1 MKPGLGKSL
10 FIVISFVFLTPL
22 FVQKANAASLT
33 SVSDL
38 ISTSRPSAAAP
49 LSGAGGVLLGAGE
62 AQIFDN
68 GSFFLASD
76 SAVILK
82 DPVTLETSDVGLK
95 IASMSATGVPSA
107 NNRIVYFTN
116 STANAHHQGV
126 ALVTPITATHTIK
139 FTTIST
145 IPSGGSIIINF
156 PGAGSNTASPSATGF
171 SFNGEL
177 ATPTDVICYPV
188 GACSGGKASN
198 QLNSFTFT
206 TSGGAIA
213 GGTTIYINIGCTTA
227 GSGPCTAFAS
237 RLINPTKTAVAGT
250 ADAWKISIQTTDTP
264 ANGSVVLDSA
274 ILRAATIESVQ
285 VQATVEPTITF
296 TIAGIADNTTFNS
309 VNSNCALNGGNDK
322 TNTGIAATATN
333 VNLGLVNSGII
344 NAAGQTLTVTTNG
357 SSGYAITATTSGHLI
372 SPASGNYF
380 SDANGPAGSNP
391 LTANDTPAASG
402 ITAGTTDFGI
412 SPCGAHVTNPAYGGT
427 GGIVFN
433 GVTNSTA
440 LFTNPWNTGTN
451 GFSATIA
458 SYNGGPVSNDLTV
471 VRYAAAISPTQPSG
485 VYINVVSYVA
495 TATF

>member
-1 MKPGLGKSL
+1 MGIIRKVVYIII
-10 FIVISFVFLTPL
+10 FFLLTGAF

-296 TIAGIADNTTFNS
+296 TIAGIA
-309 VNSNCALNGGNDK
+309 NGGATNFNVG
-322 TNTGIAATATN
+322 TAGNCGSEFSNTGIDSTATF
-333 VNLGLVNSGII
+333 VNLGLLNNSQP
-344 NAAGQTLTVTTNG
+344 NKVAQLLTVSTNG
-357 SSGYAITATTSGHLI
+357 SNGYAITATSSGRFI
-372 SPASGNYF
+372 NPASGFWLN
-380 SDANGPAGSNP
+380 DGNGGNG
-391 LTANDTPAASG
+391 LTANDVPAPLVIPANG
-402 ITAGTTDFGI
+402 NAFFGI
-412 SPCGAHVTNPAYGGT
+412 SPCGVDVPTAIWGSAGT
-427 GGIVFN
+427 TMIAASATV
-433 GVTNSTA
+433 S
-440 LFTNPWNTGTN
+440 NPWNNGALTGAS
-451 GFSATIA
+451 GFYATVA
-458 SYNGGPVSNDLTV
+458 SHPSGSVSNALTV
-471 VRYAAAISPTQPSG
+471 VRYGAEVSG
-485 VYINVVSYVA
+485 TTPAGIYTTILSYVA

>member
-1 MKPGLGKSL
+1 MSLSFSKLL
-10 FIVISFVFLTPL
+10 FILIFFVFLTPL
-22 FVQKANAASLT
+22 FIQKANAASLT
-33 SVSDL
+33 NVSDT

-49 LSGAGGVLLGAGE
+49 LSGAGGVAAGAGQ

-82 DPVTLETSDVGLK
+82 DLVGNDVSDVSLK
-95 IASMSATGVPSA
+95 VASMSATGVPSA
-107 NNRIVYFTN
+107 GNRIVYFTN
-116 STANAHHQGV
+116 TSVNAHHQGL

-139 FTTIST
+139 FTTVST
-145 IPSGGSIIINF
+145 IPSGGTILINF

-177 ATPTDVICYPV
+177 TTPTDVICFPV

-198 QLNSFTFT
+198 QLNGFTLT
-206 TSGGAIA
+206 TSGGSIA

-227 GSGPCTAFAS
+227 AAGPCTAFAS

-250 ADAWKISIQTTDTP
+250 ADAWKISVQTTDTP

-333 VNLGLVNSGII
+333 VNLGLLNSGII
-344 NAAGQTLTVTTNG
+344 NASGQTLTVTTNG

-372 SPASGNYF
+372 NPATGNYF
-380 SDANGPAGSNP
+380 SDANGPSGSNP
-391 LTANDTPAASG
+391 LTANDTPTATG
-402 ITAGTTDFGI
+402 IVAGTTDFGI
-412 SPCGAHVTNPAYGGT
+412 SPCGAH
-427 GGIVFN
+427 
-433 GVTNSTA
+433 
-440 LFTNPWNTGTN
+440 
-451 GFSATIA
+451 
-458 SYNGGPVSNDLTV
+458 
-471 VRYAAAISPTQPSG
+471 
-485 VYINVVSYVA
+485 
-495 TATF
+495 

>member
-1 MKPGLGKSL
+1 MGIIRK
-10 FIVISFVFLTPL
+10 VIYIIIFFLLTGAF

-38 ISTSRPSAAAP
+38 LSTSRPSAAAP
-49 LSGAGGVLLGAGE
+49 LSAVNGVAASIGE

-76 SAVILK
+76 SAVILR
-82 DPVTLETSDVGLK
+82 DPLSTLELSDVGLK
-95 IASMSATGVPSA
+95 IASMSATGVPSG
-107 NNRIVYFTN
+107 NNRIVYFSN
-116 STANAHHQGV
+116 STVNAHHQGV

-145 IPSGGSIIINF
+145 IPTGGSIIINF
-156 PGAGSNTASPSATGF
+156 PGAGSNAASPSATGF
-171 SFNGEL
+171 AFNGEL
-177 ATPTDVICYPV
+177 AVPTDVICFPV

-198 QLNSFTFT
+198 QSNSFTLT

-213 GGTTIYINIGCTTA
+213 GGTTIYINIGCTA
-227 GSGPCTAFAS
+227 AAAGPCTAFAS

-296 TIAGIADNTTFNS
+296 TIAGITDNTTFNS

-322 TNTGIAATATN
+322 TNTGITATATS
-333 VNLGLVNSGII
+333 VNLGLLNSGTI

-372 SPASGNYF
+372 NPASGNYF

-391 LTANDTPAASG
+391 LTANDAPAANG
-402 ITAGTTDFGI
+402 IVAGSTDFGI
-412 SPCGAHVTNPAYGGT
+412 SPCGAHVTSPAYGGT

-433 GVTNSTA
+433 GASLSTA
-440 LFTNPWNTGTN
+440 LFTNPWDTGTN
-451 GFSATIA
+451 GFFATIA
-458 SYNGGPVSNDLTV
+458 SYSGGPVSNDVTV
-471 VRYAAAISPTQPSG
+471 IRYAAAISTTQPSG
-485 VYINVVSYVA
+485 IYSNVVSYVA